1 MSSPTVETWPDA
13 PRERW
18 REVLRGWLADSLR
31 RLGGV
36 HDPAPLLEPLS
47 DLEVAQVLLRIW
59 STITVPT
66 ATRHGTPEDRTEM
79 ALASVALLRGA
90 AVAGGADPEGETGT
104 LVRLF
109 KGDSAAPEGTLVD
122 GLILRTLNPAEQA
135 IYQLSIEH
143 HAAALTGF
151 AQRHGALLPDPPEG
165 GQVAE

>member
-1 MSSPTVETWPDA
+1 MSSSPVETWPDA
-13 PRERW
+13 SRERW

-36 HDPAPLLEPLS
+36 RDPTPLLEPLS

-66 ATRHGTPEDRTEM
+66 ATGKGTPEERTEI

-90 AVAGGADPEGETGT
+90 AVAGGANPEGETGT

-109 KGDSAAPEGTLVD
+109 KGDPAAPEGTLVD
-122 GLILRTLNPAEQA
+122 GLILRTLTPAEQA

-151 AQRHGALLPDPPEG
+151 AKRHGALRPDSPEG
-165 GQVAE
+165 GQHAE